1 MIKNFQQFILENFS
15 DPDHELSGVVLI
27 LNNSILLVN
36 AKKNKNEPNKWSIPK
51 GHIENNMTELETAIE
66 ELDQEANIQI
76 PVKRFRN
83 AIKDELHYINKN
95 GKKKYLVY
103 FVIQINETDI
113 DFKLYN
119 DMILKYY
126 LNKDEISEAGFFS
139 KEDAVELI
147 DKAQKPILKY
157 LK

>member
-1 MIKNFQQFILENFS
+1 MKFFEAFAENV
-15 DPDHELSGVVLI
+15 HELSGAVVI
-27 LNNSILLVN
+27 LNDAVLLVN
-36 AKKNKNEPNKWSIPK
+36 SKKYKNLPNKWSIPK
-51 GHIENNMTELETAIE
+51 GHIEYDMTEMQTAIE
-66 ELDQEANIQI
+66 ELSEEANIKLPI
-76 PVKRFRN
+76 NRFKN
-83 AIKDELHYINKN
+83 AKKEELHYVNDA

-103 FVIQINETDI
+103 FVIKIDKADI

-139 KEDAVELI
+139 KEDATDLL
-147 DKAQKPILKY
+147 DKSQLPILKH